1 MAHLRWLIKVFPA
14 IELLGFCVPCQKW
27 TLKSLSKIPPCV
39 RKGHQAVW
47 KGSFLL
53 QMQRRQKPNKR
64 NRPGEKK
71 KKRKLKNQEETRTR
85 RRERSDKGAN
95 KETARKT
102 GKHFQNQWDW
112 GWKES
117 RSEETLGCRRCM
129 WLWGKKTGIVSWWW
143 EHHTVQAETETYL
156 GGGGEAGD
164 KCCLETGKED

>member
-1 MAHLRWLIKVFPA
+1 MADKGFPCNWTSR
-14 IELLGFCVPCQKW
+14 LLCALPKMDSEIAVQDSTLCSEGPSGSVERKFSTSNAEETKAKQKKQ
-27 TLKSLSKIPPCV
+27 T
-39 RKGHQAVW
+39 RG
-47 KGSFLL
+47 
-53 QMQRRQKPNKR
+53 
-64 NRPGEKK
+64 KK
-71 KKRKLKNQEETRTR
+71 KKKKTKKPRRNQNQE
-85 RRERSDKGAN
+85 ERSDKGAN

>member
-1 MAHLRWLIKVFPA
+1 MADKGFPCNWTSRLLCALPKNGLWNRCPRFHLVFGRA
-14 IELLGFCVPCQKW
+14 IRQCGKEVFYFKCRGD
-27 TLKSLSKIPPCV
+27 KSQTKETDQG
-39 RKGHQAVW
+39 K
-47 KGSFLL
+47 
-53 QMQRRQKPNKR
+53 
-64 NRPGEKK
+64 KK